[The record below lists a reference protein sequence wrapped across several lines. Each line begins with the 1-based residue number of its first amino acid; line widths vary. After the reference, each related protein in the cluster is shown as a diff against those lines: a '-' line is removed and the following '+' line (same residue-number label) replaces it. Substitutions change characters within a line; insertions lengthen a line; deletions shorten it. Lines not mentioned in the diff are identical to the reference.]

1 MKIYHSIKEIK
12 APARGSVLAI
22 GIFDGIHKG
31 HRRIIKKLVE
41 RSRRAKK
48 KSLILTFYPHP
59 SSVLSCDM
67 SAPLLISL
75 EHRLRLLERMGIDI
89 AVVVKFTSGFSRM
102 KPEKFVRDLLLKKLC
117 MSEMVLGE
125 DFVFGHR
132 SSGTLK
138 LLEELSGKYGFKL
151 TRVSLLKRGKKIVSS
166 TNIRFLITRGKLR
179 EASQLLGRPVSIL
192 GTVKKGA
199 RRGRLLGYP
208 TANIDPHHEAIPPSG
223 VYAVY
228 IYFRGKRYRGLLNIG
243 FRPTFHI
250 EGYPPE
256 PTIEAHMFNFHNM
269 IYGKELEIFFV
280 KRLRGEKRFASN
292 EALKKRIGLDERAAR
307 RILGKKLK

>member
-1 MKIYHSIKEIK
+1 MKIYYSIKEIK
-12 APARGSVLAI
+12 IPARESILAI

-31 HRRIIKKLVE
+31 HKRIIKKLVA
-41 RSRRAKK
+41 RSHRAKK

-59 SSVLSCDM
+59 ASVLSYA
-67 SAPLLISL
+67 SSTPLLISL
-75 EHRLRLLERMGIDI
+75 EHRLRLFERMGIDI

-102 KPEKFVRDLLLKKLC
+102 KPERFVKDFLLKKLR
-117 MSEMVLGE
+117 MSEMVVGD

-132 SSGTLK
+132 SSGTLG
-138 LLEELSGKYGFKL
+138 LLEKLSRRYGFKL
-151 TRVSLLKRGKKIVSS
+151 TRVSLLKRRRKIVSS
-166 TNIRFLITRGKLR
+166 TYIRSLITHGKLR

-192 GTVKKGA
+192 GTVKRGT

-228 IYFRGKRYRGLLNIG
+228 IYFRGKRYKGLLNIG
-243 FRPTFHI
+243 FRPTFHD

-280 KRLRGEKRFASN
+280 KKLRKEKRFASK

-307 RILGKKLK
+307 RILGKKRK